1 MGCPEFSLH
10 SASVQ
15 IWIPAFSRLSAL
27 DVDFNLW
34 RKRCHS
40 SAGRSPAVAVTVRLH
55 STAGYRFRL
64 YLQGDS
70 NHYRRPRFT
79 WAPARYLQCFIQCM
93 YQRTLGN
100 IWRAC
105 TVFCNKHFEDCLL
118 SSLCPTLLSPTCEL
132 WSGCPAQRPRWVLVC
147 DCRCPFGNETSC
159 PPGETVL
166 SWGCVCLVACP
177 AAASP
182 SIAGQSLDVL
192 FFCFPHSHLWHSSA
206 FHLCWVSWWLEH
218 GSSCFE
224 GQPFVGEAQV
234 GDAFVDST
242 VRTQVHCMESA
253 LSSCPQ

>member
-1 MGCPEFSLH
+1 MWISTSGENDVILQQ
-10 SASVQ
+10 AGARRLQWLSVSIPLPATGFVCTSKEIQ
-15 IWIPAFSRLSAL
+15 III
-27 DVDFNLW
+27 DV
-34 RKRCHS
+34 
-40 SAGRSPAVAVTVRLH
+40 
-55 STAGYRFRL
+55 
-64 YLQGDS
+64 
-70 NHYRRPRFT
+70 PRFT

-118 SSLCPTLLSPTCEL
+118 SSLCPTLPSPTCEL

-166 SWGCVCLVACP
+166 SWGCLCLVACP

-234 GDAFVDST
+234 GDAFVDSP
-242 VRTQVHCMESA
+242 VRTQVHCMGSA